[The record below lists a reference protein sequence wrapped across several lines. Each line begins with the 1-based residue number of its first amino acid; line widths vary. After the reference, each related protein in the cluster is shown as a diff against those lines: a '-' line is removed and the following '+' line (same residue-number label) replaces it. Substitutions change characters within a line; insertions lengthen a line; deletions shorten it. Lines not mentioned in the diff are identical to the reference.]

1 MTDEIRAPRREIS
14 PAGRV
19 ATSFTE
25 RRWVTFLAELVLIVA
40 GILIALYIDGRVQER
55 QDRDL
60 ETAYLGSLYD
70 DLGQIENEVTQFVEF
85 DQSILATGKK
95 LLDAIATE
103 NLPGD
108 ERVMQAMLSELTVRR
123 TLQIHSAA
131 YTDLVSTGN
140 LRLIRNQELRR
151 DIVRYFA
158 ATERAE
164 LILEKN
170 SRAFID
176 EIYVRFVMDAGIT
189 IGVDESTLGAVG
201 AANDILMDHHGP
213 DFVWPRNESLSMPPR
228 SGSWDGIR
236 RQVLFRMRV
245 ASTAP
250 VLGNEVIDATQR
262 LKADIE
268 NELARRIR

>member
-189 IGVDESTLGAVG
+189 IGAD
-201 AANDILMDHHGP
+201 
-213 DFVWPRNESLSMPPR
+213 
-228 SGSWDGIR
+228 GS
-236 RQVLFRMRV
+236 
-245 ASTAP
+245 
-250 VLGNEVIDATQR
+250 QR
-262 LKADIE
+262 
-268 NELARRIR
+268 